1 WKCRTHSRS
10 HALRGNAVRD
20 APRPL
25 PRPPPATQSVEDG
38 IPTQSVGTSSNLVRN
53 LIICNIQRLFENTQY
68 RAPTP
73 RTSCMSHFHR
83 RTIVSA
89 FLIVLSV
96 CAATVAGQAVDPARA
111 KPDPKDSTAWYDARD
126 LAVEGKGWNDT
137 KAFYDRLPARA
148 EGVVRGPVWGLS
160 RQSA

>member
-1 WKCRTHSRS
+1 Y
-10 HALRGNAVRD
+10 
-20 APRPL
+20 
-25 PRPPPATQSVEDG
+25 
-38 IPTQSVGTSSNLVRN
+38 
-53 LIICNIQRLFENTQY
+53 NIKRIFEST
-68 RAPTP
+68 RHRESTP
-73 RTSCMSHFHR
+73 RASCMSHFHP
-83 RTIVSA
+83 RTIASA

-160 RQSA
+160 RQSAGISVGFVTGARTIRARWTVTSDRLAMPHMAATGVSGLDLYVKTPEGT